1 MLELNYTPATESN
14 IPFISKTYDENIAS
28 LHGVHRSDD
37 VWQALLADENALYYI
52 VSASSPVAWFRLDL
66 EDDAL
71 WLGMLQVT
79 PAWQRKGIGRYVLS
93 VVESIAAEKGFR
105 KIGIHTTEDNLP
117 ARALYTS
124 AGYLVTE
131 IGPCTTA
138 DGVDRTGYT
147 FLKEL

>member
-1 MLELNYTPATESN
+1 MIAWNYAPAAQADL
-14 IPFISKTYDENIAS
+14 PFIRDTYEENIAS

-37 VWQALLADENALYYI
+37 VWQTLLADENSLYYM
-52 VSASSPVAWFRLDL
+52 VFASSPVAWFRLDL

-105 KIGIHTTEDNLP
+105 KVGIHTTEDNLP